1 LKYLVVGLGNI
12 GDEYANTRHNIG
24 FMVLD
29 ALVKAS
35 QIPTEKVGVSFKPD
49 KLGARAEYRFKSR
62 TFILIK
68 PSTYM
73 NLSGKAV
80 NYWMQQEKIPLE
92 NVLIVTDDIALP
104 SGVLRLRAKGSD
116 GGHNGLSSITEVL
129 GRSDF
134 ARLRF
139 GIGDNFPRGKQVDYV
154 LGQWNDEE
162 MKILPERIDK
172 AIEIIKSFGTIGLQM
187 TMTNYNNK

>member
-1 LKYLVVGLGNI
+1 MKYLVVGLGNI

-49 KLGARAEYRFKSR
+49 KLGSRAEYRFKSR

-80 NYWMQQEKIPLE
+80 NYWMQQEKIPIE

-154 LGQWNDEE
+154 LGQWTDEE

-172 AIEIIKSFGTIGLQM
+172 AIEIIKNFGTIGLQM

>member
-1 LKYLVVGLGNI
+1 
-12 GDEYANTRHNIG
+12 
-24 FMVLD
+24 MVLD

-49 KLGARAEYRFKSR
+49 KLGVRAEYRFKSR

-116 GGHNGLSSITEVL
+116 GGHNGLSSISEVL